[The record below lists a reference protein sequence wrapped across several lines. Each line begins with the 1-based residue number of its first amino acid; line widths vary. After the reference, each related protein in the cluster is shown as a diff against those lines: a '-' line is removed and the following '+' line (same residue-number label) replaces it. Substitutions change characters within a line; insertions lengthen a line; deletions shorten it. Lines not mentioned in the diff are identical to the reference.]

1 MLPGAYPPSFGAP
14 VKTTPEHSVSEENP
28 IAVQDFS
35 GQISPSKPSW
45 IRMIFQV
52 HLRKAHFNAARNYSV
67 EARSSAATS
76 ADPDATDIRHCTVM
90 VNTLLVIP
98 FSVAVTFVV
107 APEVAVELTA
117 PVPLAMVAI
126 TAVLLLVQLTWLVT
140 SCCVELPLKVPI
152 AVKTTV

>member
-1 MLPGAYPPSFGAP
+1 
-14 VKTTPEHSVSEENP
+14 
-28 IAVQDFS
+28 
-35 GQISPSKPSW
+35 
-45 IRMIFQV
+45 
-52 HLRKAHFNAARNYSV
+52 
-67 EARSSAATS
+67 
-76 ADPDATDIRHCTVM
+76 M